1 MIAFLYDVAGSP
13 PMLETLLAEIAR
25 IDPDLAFRSRIYS
38 GSLLLRTMARYVVSA
53 SRDDKDQE
61 KRMEHVDRGTV
72 RTIAGDLVECFAAQR
87 HTVDLLDLV
96 IRLMRDKVECVA
108 LGTCPINLAN
118 ELDRALHAQS
128 WYLGYVEPDLGNP
141 IQYELFID
149 LLTKHV
155 QLAGPEL
162 LESWPEPITFPQ
174 DYRPYHHSAIQ
185 EWDFE
190 NVADPVPPR
199 EATTPNGV
207 RSEQRV
213 KSAFDRRPHKFNERI
228 AKAALRTTGSF
239 RLNDPANQVLVRR
252 RSPLGIVK
260 LEVDPADLK
269 QRLVSYALNREHVDG
284 GSKAHVFA
292 SALSITDEQWLFLAS
307 QISAN
312 VANAEISRIIQDE
325 HGLRIGTRLNVRG
338 LDGKSAT
345 IELGWI
351 EQNGTIRLITAR
363 VAKKN
368 RQRPGIPNS
377 TRVDGLSGKAFYE
390 EVYRRA
396 HAAGH
401 AAQDAIMP
409 KPMVVTSTFGN
420 SEEINDVIYEF
431 GSAYVAVEDA
441 RTGFARWLVRSGHGR
456 RAIRGGAIAPA
467 PNIGGSFDKAQAYAE
482 AFAAVL
488 RENDIVCDIVT
499 VDD

>member
-1 MIAFLYDVAGSP
+1 MIAFIYDVAGSP
-13 PMLETLLAEIAR
+13 SMLETLLAELAR
-25 IDPDLAFRSRIYS
+25 IDSDLTFRSRIYS
-38 GSLLLRTMARYVVSA
+38 GSLLLRAMARYVVSA

-61 KRMEHVDRGTV
+61 TRKEHVDRDTV

-87 HTVDLLDLV
+87 HTVDLQDLV
-96 IRLMRDKVECVA
+96 MRLISNKVECVA

-118 ELDRALHAQS
+118 ELDCALHAQS

-174 DYRPYHHSAIQ
+174 DYRPYHHAAIQ
-185 EWDFE
+185 ERDFE
-190 NVADPVPPR
+190 NVADPIPPR
-199 EATTPNGV
+199 AMTPAGV

-213 KSAFDRRPHKFNERI
+213 KAAFDRRPHKFHERI

-239 RLNDPANQVLVRR
+239 RLRDPANRVLVRR
-252 RSPLGIVK
+252 KSPLGIVK

-269 QRLVSYALNREHVDG
+269 QRLVSYALNREHVEG

-292 SALSITDEQWLFLAS
+292 SVLSITGEQWLYLAS

-325 HGLRIGTRLNVRG
+325 HGLRIGTRLNVPG
-338 LDGKSAT
+338 LDDKTAT

-377 TRVDGLSGKAFYE
+377 TRIDGLNGKAFYE

-396 HAAGH
+396 HAAGL
-401 AAQDAIMP
+401 AAQDAVMP
-409 KPMVVTSTFGN
+409 KPMVVTANFGN
-420 SEEINDVIYEF
+420 SEEIHDVIYEF
-431 GSAYVAVEDA
+431 GSAYVAVQDA

-467 PNIGGSFDKAQAYAE
+467 PNVGGSFDKAQAYAE

-488 RENDIVCDIVT
+488 RESEIVCDIVT
-499 VDD
+499 VDY